1 MSAGGQRQVVSA
13 WTVDGRS
20 RSFPPERPWLIYVH
34 MGVSGWPGGHD
45 LLRPLVS
52 RKGSGE
58 MSMSLL
64 FDDGLC
70 KVVSGRAGWRKDVC
84 FPCQR
89 MAAFVSSPSPATG
102 RH

>member
-1 MSAGGQRQVVSA
+1 MSA
-13 WTVDGRS
+13 WTGDGRS
-20 RSFPPERPWLIYVH
+20 RSFLPERLWLIYVH
-34 MGVSGWPGGHD
+34 TGVSGRSCGHD

-52 RKGSGE
+52 GRGSGE
-58 MSMSLL
+58 RSMSLL

-89 MAAFVSSPSPATG
+89 MAAFVSSPPPATG